1 MDDKLQSIYYDD
13 YNDITDEEKG
23 KMGEKYNPKN
33 LLLKG
38 QGFIEGKSKSQPEET
53 IAEKVKL
60 RRRKAYDDS
69 DEFIDIPDMP
79 PLEGDEE
86 EVKKGK
92 GLRILTPNKF
102 LIRLPILLAK

>member
-1 MDDKLQSIYYDD
+1 MYDKLLSIYYDE
-13 YNDITDEEKG
+13 YNDITDKEKE
-23 KMGEKYNPKN
+23 KMGEKYIPKN

-38 QGFIEGKSKSQPEET
+38 QRFIEEKSNSQSEET

-69 DEFIDIPDMP
+69 DELIDIPDMS
-79 PLEGDEE
+79 PLEDDEE

-92 GLRILTPNKF
+92 GLRILTPNK
-102 LIRLPILLAK
+102 LLTRLPILLAK